1 MIAELQ
7 QQREM
12 MIAYL
17 HLRADMEDW
26 HGVMDAAADIRE
38 IDAKLAVLR
47 ELTEFKPPHD
57 REARTKP
64 GIYRHYKGGEYQVL
78 GTARVSTNGPGEGK
92 PVVVYVSC
100 EDGKLY
106 ARDEDEFND
115 LATDPIAGVR
125 RFVLVEET

>member
-1 MIAELQ
+1 MTKDLQ
-7 QQREM
+7 HQREL

-17 HLRADMEDW
+17 KLRLVLEDW

-47 ELTEFKPPHD
+47 ELTHD
-57 REARTKP
+57 RDARTKP

-100 EDGKLY
+100 EDGALY

-115 LATDPIAGVR
+115 LATDPIAGVH
-125 RFVLVEET
+125 RFVLVEDL